1 MLAVLIATI
10 WAQPIALDD
19 KWTGWIS
26 EAGVSGR
33 EHFNELLLET
43 AGSLNMEAQ
52 ELLESIQ
59 ASADV
64 VGAPDPVALL
74 LQLRDELQLE
84 TNLVKEANSSKDV
97 ASSKTSGL
105 PDQEADDENDEEI
118 DAKTEE
124 DNEETNREADVV
136 NNAEFDEVQSALD
149 SLDRI
154 LLQSLG
160 SEATC
165 MKKGLLDV
173 RVTYACRGRILPIK
187 IASEHAIVGFKNL
200 SYQP

>member
-1 MLAVLIATI
+1 MLAVLIATV
-10 WAQPIALDD
+10 WAQPTGIDD

-26 EAGVSGR
+26 DAGVGGR

-52 ELLESIQ
+52 ELLDSLK

-84 TNLVKEANSSKDV
+84 TSLGDDANPSEDYTSSEAAAVLNEEANE
-97 ASSKTSGL
+97 
-105 PDQEADDENDEEI
+105 EAD
-118 DAKTEE
+118 
-124 DNEETNREADVV
+124 EETNREA
-136 NNAEFDEVQSALD
+136 NAEIDEGRNVDYDEVQSALD

-154 LLQSLG
+154 LVQSLG
-160 SEATC
+160 SDATC
-165 MKKGLLDV
+165 IRKGLLDV
-173 RVTYACRGRILPIK
+173 RVTYVKARNEFCLPALRAIMCGIK
-187 IASEHAIVGFKNL
+187 NVRPQI
-200 SYQP
+200 